1 MAVKCDVGVEA
12 DCQNLVDTVINE
24 YDKIDILINN
34 AGISDPIPAL
44 EEDLDQFKELS
55 K

>member
-1 MAVKCDVGVEA
+1 MLGLKQIAKCSRY
-12 DCQNLVDTVINE
+12 QINE
-24 YDKIDILINN
+24 YGKIDILINN

-44 EEDLDQFKELS
+44 EEDLDQFKGLS